1 MERIMVVDDERHI
14 RDLLADILQIKGYE
28 CHLAASAAEARK
40 LLKKNE
46 FSLVL
51 SDISMPG
58 ESGLD
63 FVRFLAKT
71 YPFTA
76 TIMVTAIDDPLL
88 ADDALKAG
96 VYDYITKPFEMNGV
110 LISVSNALR
119 RRGLEIENKAYQD
132 GLKQQVAERSAA
144 LMASEARLRAIFEA
158 TAHVA
163 FIMVEEKDTEALVVE
178 FSPGAE
184 RLLGFSAEEVTG
196 KSAST
201 LELPEEMLAG
211 GKNDEPNTS
220 GFTHELRMTHR
231 SGRTI
236 PVMFTVYP
244 VRDEKG
250 EIIAKLVV
258 IIDISERKK
267 VEHDL
272 EQSIEKAGRALEGTI
287 QAVARTVETRDPY
300 TAGHQ
305 QRVAEL
311 AAAIG
316 TEMRLNKK
324 IVKGLHMAGLI
335 HDLGKVAIPSG
346 ILSKPGRITDIEFAL
361 IKTHPRIGYEIL
373 KDIEF
378 PWPIAKVA
386 LQHHE
391 RIDGTGYPFGLSG
404 DKIILEARILAVA
417 DVVEAMASHR
427 PYRSTLGIEKAL
439 EEISKN
445 RGKLYDEAAVDACM
459 NLFTRKGYTLNA
471 EQ

>member
-1 MERIMVVDDERHI
+1 MVIDDESQI
-14 RDLLADILQIKGYE
+14 RDLLADILQTTGYE
-28 CHLAASAAEARK
+28 CHLAASAAEARE

-51 SDISMPG
+51 SDINMPG

-63 FVRFLAKT
+63 FVRFLAKA
-71 YPFTA
+71 YPLTA
-76 TIMVTAIDDPLL
+76 TVMVTAIDDPLL
-88 ADDALKAG
+88 AEDALKAG
-96 VYDYITKPFEMNGV
+96 VYDYITKPFEMNSV

-119 RRGLEIENKAYQD
+119 RRELEIENKAYQD

-163 FIMVEEKDTEALVVE
+163 FIMVEERDTASLIVE

-196 KSAST
+196 KRASI
-201 LELPEEMLAG
+201 LDLPDEMLVG
-211 GKNDEPNTS
+211 NKNDCSNIS
-220 GFTHELRMTHR
+220 GFTNELKMTHR
-231 SGRTI
+231 SGKTI

-244 VRDEKG
+244 VRDEQDS
-250 EIIAKLVV
+250 IIAKLLV

-267 VEHDL
+267 VERDL
-272 EQSIEKAGRALEGTI
+272 EQSMDKAGRALEGTI

-316 TEMRLNKK
+316 TEMTLSKK

-346 ILSKPGRITDIEFAL
+346 ILSKPGRITDIELAL

-427 PYRSTLGIEKAL
+427 PYRSALGIEKAL

-445 RGKLYDEAAVDACM
+445 RGKLYDEAAVDACV
-459 NLFTRKGYTLNA
+459 NLFTQKGYNLNA
-471 EQ
+471 DNKDQF

>member
-1 MERIMVVDDERHI
+1 MERIMVVDDERNI
-14 RDLLADILQIKGYE
+14 RDLLADILQMKGYE
-28 CHLAASAAEARK
+28 CHLAPNAAEARE
-40 LLKKNE
+40 LLKKIE

-51 SDISMPG
+51 SDINMPG

-63 FVRFLAKT
+63 FVRFLKKA

-76 TIMVTAIDDPLL
+76 AVMVTAIDDPLL
-88 ADDALKAG
+88 AEDALKAG

-119 RRGLEIENKAYQD
+119 RRELEIENKAYQD
-132 GLKQQVAERSAA
+132 GLKQQVAERNAA

-163 FIMVEEKDTEALVVE
+163 FIMVEERNCHALIVE

-184 RLLGFSAEEVTG
+184 RLLGFSAAEVTG
-196 KSAST
+196 RLAST
-201 LELPEEMLAG
+201 LDLPDEMLRG
-211 GKNDEPNTS
+211 NNNDGSNIS
-220 GFTHELRMTHR
+220 GFTNELKMTHR
-231 SGRTI
+231 SGKTI

-244 VRDEKG
+244 VRSEQG
-250 EIIAKLVV
+250 ALIAKLLVV
-258 IIDISERKK
+258 VDISERKK
-267 VEHDL
+267 VERDL
-272 EQSIEKAGRALEGTI
+272 EQSMEKLGTTLEGTI

-316 TEMRLNKK
+316 TEMSLSKK
-324 IVKGLHMAGLI
+324 IVKGLRMAGLI

-361 IKTHPRIGYEIL
+361 IKTHPRVGYEIL

-427 PYRSTLGIEKAL
+427 PYRSALGIEKAL
-439 EEISKN
+439 EEISGN
-445 RGKLYDEAAVDACM
+445 RGKLYDEAAVDACV
-459 NLFTRKGYTLNA
+459 NLFTQKGYTLNM
-471 EQ
+471 E